1 MTHPSCLTG
10 LQCCKALSQ
19 LWLLY
24 MRTAGFM
31 GTYPLAHHPLQGSK
45 LKAGGLVSG
54 GHVIM
59 TYSHAPIL
67 AVIYDASNSLFL

>member
-1 MTHPSCLTG
+1 
-10 LQCCKALSQ
+10 
-19 LWLLY
+19 